1 MSIRSNIGR
10 SAAAA
15 FGVAA
20 LLSTTSVFA
29 ADVIGNEPPAPQPI
43 EYEQVPVASW
53 AGAYAGIQG
62 GYSFGES
69 DINST
74 VTNSIDTDGFNGSLF
89 GGWNGQSG
97 MFVYG
102 IEGDVGYDW
111 ADGTNAGA
119 STERGFNGSLRA
131 RMGVAAT
138 DNILVYATGGGAVAE
153 IEANDG
159 LGFSDSNTMYG
170 WTAGVGADVKLTEK
184 VFARGEYRYTDY
196 GSDDFALSGGA
207 TEVDAT
213 SNNFLLGIGMKF

>member
-1 MSIRSNIGR
+1 MSTRFNISR

-15 FGVAA
+15 FGITA
-20 LLSTTSVFA
+20 LLAAAPAFS
-29 ADVIGNEPPAPQPI
+29 ADVIGMEPPSPQPI
-43 EYEQVPVASW
+43 QYDQVPVASW
-53 AGAYAGIQG
+53 AGGYAGIMG
-62 GYSFGES
+62 GYSFG
-69 DINST
+69 DTDLNNGL
-74 VTNSIDTDGFNGSLF
+74 VGNSIDTDGFNGSLF

-102 IEGDVGYDW
+102 LEGDVGYDW
-111 ADGTNAGA
+111 ADGSNVGS

-138 DNILVYATGGGAVAE
+138 DNILVYGTAGGAVAR

-159 LGFSDSNTMYG
+159 AFADSKTMYG
-170 WTAGVGADVKLTEK
+170 WTAGVGADVKLTER

-196 GSDDFALSGGA
+196 GSSTFALTGP

>member
-1 MSIRSNIGR
+1 MSIRFNSGR

-15 FGVAA
+15 FGIAA

-29 ADVIGNEPPAPQPI
+29 ADVISMEPPAPQPLPM
-43 EYEQVPVASW
+43 EEVPVASW
-53 AGAYAGIQG
+53 AGAYAGITG
-62 GYSFGES
+62 GYSFGET
-69 DINST
+69 DISSAPG
-74 VTNSIDTDGFNGSLF
+74 NSIDTDGFNASVF

-102 IEGDVGYDW
+102 LEGDIGYDW

-119 STERGFNGSLRA
+119 STDRGFNGSLRA

-138 DNILVYATGGGAVAE
+138 DNVLVYATGGGAAAKIDV
-153 IEANDG
+153 NDG
-159 LGFSDSNTMYG
+159 LGFSDSKTMYG

-196 GSDDFALSGGA
+196 GSSDFALSGGA

>member
-1 MSIRSNIGR
+1 MSIRFNSGR

-15 FGVAA
+15 FGIAA

-29 ADVIGNEPPAPQPI
+29 ADVISMEPPAPQPLPM
-43 EYEQVPVASW
+43 EEVPVASW
-53 AGAYAGIQG
+53 AGAYAGITG
-62 GYSFGES
+62 GYSFGET
-69 DINST
+69 DIASAPG
-74 VTNSIDTDGFNGSLF
+74 NSIDTDGFNASVF

-102 IEGDVGYDW
+102 LEGDAGYDW

-119 STERGFNGSLRA
+119 SVDRGFNGSLRA

-138 DNILVYATGGGAVAE
+138 DNILVYATGGGAVAN
-153 IEANDG
+153 IEVDDG
-159 LGFSDSNTMYG
+159 AFSDSKTMYG

-196 GSDDFALSGGA
+196 GSSDFALTGGA

-213 SNNFLLGIGMKF
+213 SNNFLLGLGVKF

>member
-1 MSIRSNIGR
+1 MSIRFNTGR
-10 SAAAA
+10 SVAAAI
-15 FGVAA
+15 GIAA

-29 ADVIGNEPPAPQPI
+29 ADVISMEPPAPQPLPM
-43 EYEQVPVASW
+43 EEVPVASW
-53 AGAYAGIQG
+53 AGGYAGITG
-62 GYSFGES
+62 GYSVGET
-69 DINST
+69 DINSAPG
-74 VTNSIDTDGFNGSLF
+74 NSIDTDGFNASVF

-102 IEGDVGYDW
+102 LEGDIGYDW

-119 STERGFNGSLRA
+119 STDRGFNGSLRA

-138 DNILVYATGGGAVAE
+138 DNVLVYATGGAAAAKIDVD
-153 IEANDG
+153 DG
-159 LGFSDSNTMYG
+159 LASDSKTMYG

-196 GSDDFALSGGA
+196 GSSDFALSGGA

>member
-1 MSIRSNIGR
+1 MSIRSNFGR

-29 ADVIGNEPPAPQPI
+29 ADVIGMEPPAPQPI
-43 EYEQVPVASW
+43 QYDQVPVASW
-53 AGAYAGIQG
+53 AGGYAGIMG
-62 GYSFGES
+62 GYSMG
-69 DINST
+69 DT
-74 VTNSIDTDGFNGSLF
+74 DLDLVAGTNSIDTDGFNGSLF

-102 IEGDVGYDW
+102 LEGDVGYDW
-111 ADGTNAGA
+111 ADGSNAGA
-119 STERGFNGSLRA
+119 STDRGFNGSLRA

-138 DNILVYATGGGAVAE
+138 DNILVYATGGGAVAR

-159 LGFSDSNTMYG
+159 LGFSDSKTMYG
-170 WTAGVGADVKLTEK
+170 WTAGIGADVKLTEK

-196 GSDDFALSGGA
+196 GSKDFDLSSV

>member
-1 MSIRSNIGR
+1 MSIRFNISR

-15 FGVAA
+15 FGITA
-20 LLSTTSVFA
+20 LLSAAPAFS
-29 ADVIGNEPPAPQPI
+29 ADVIGMEPPAPQPI
-43 EYEQVPVASW
+43 QYDQVPVASW
-53 AGAYAGIQG
+53 AGFYAGIQG
-62 GYSFGES
+62 GYSFGET

-74 VTNSIDTDGFNGSLF
+74 VSNSIDTDGFNGSLF

-102 IEGDVGYDW
+102 LEGDAGYDW

-119 STERGFNGSLRA
+119 SVDRGFNGSLRA

-153 IEANDG
+153 IDADDG
-159 LGFSDSNTMYG
+159 VTSDSKTMYG

-196 GSDDFALSGGA
+196 GSKDFALSGGA